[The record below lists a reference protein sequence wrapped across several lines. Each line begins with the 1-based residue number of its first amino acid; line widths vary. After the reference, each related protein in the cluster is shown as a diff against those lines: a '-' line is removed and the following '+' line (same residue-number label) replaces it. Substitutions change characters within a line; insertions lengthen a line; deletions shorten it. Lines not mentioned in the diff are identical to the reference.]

1 MYAEVAKILVNVKKR
16 KEICVGFAVKPQTAK
31 GMDTERSKCLVKVK
45 KKKSLN

>member
-31 GMDTERSKCLVKVK
+31 VMDTNHSYCLVRVK
-45 KKKSLN
+45 KIT